1 MKFHL
6 PWKREQE
13 KKEYTLIYDGNGG
26 RQNGERFVRR
36 SFWLPDGGF
45 GKEKKF
51 VSNTDG
57 GDLTVETVFSNSNLK
72 CIGYYARKRTE
83 EGGYGMERII
93 TGTIPFMTAR
103 FASS

>member
-36 SFWLPDGGF
+36 SFWLPNVSF
-45 GKEKKF
+45 GKEKKVCF
-51 VSNTDG
+51 
-57 GDLTVETVFSNSNLK
+57 K
-72 CIGYYARKRTE
+72 Y
-83 EGGYGMERII
+83 
-93 TGTIPFMTAR
+93 
-103 FASS
+103 

>member
-36 SFWLPDGGF
+36 SFWLPDGDF

-51 VSNTDG
+51 ISE
-57 GDLTVETVFSNSNLK
+57 L
-72 CIGYYARKRTE
+72 
-83 EGGYGMERII
+83 
-93 TGTIPFMTAR
+93 
-103 FASS
+103 

>member
-36 SFWLPDGGF
+36 SFWLPDGVF
-45 GKEKKF
+45 KTGKKAYL
-51 VSNTDG
+51 NTG
-57 GDLTVETVFSNSNLK
+57 GGVFD
-72 CIGYYARKRTE
+72 C
-83 EGGYGMERII
+83 
-93 TGTIPFMTAR
+93 
-103 FASS
+103 